1 MQSVLAI
8 SLATLMMGWVT
19 ATMNRY
25 TATRLTLEAIAL
37 LSGGLIVVPT
47 ALTTVAYFRRASVLP
62 QLVQLN
68 SRLGRH
74 FLIASESHF
83 VSTRDDSLLV
93 QPDRGHWPGVS
104 LEEVWPDWRRY
115 STLVIDL
122 TNPGSQSF
130 WIFVRVDDRRPNPQY
145 KDRYNQQF
153 QLAPQTRQ
161 VIRIPLLEIQSAPSG
176 AAIDLAHMQ
185 KIMLFEDGSTPT
197 YAFYLNSLRLER

>member
-1 MQSVLAI
+1 MRHLLSRRSGVR
-8 SLATLMMGWVT
+8 TKY
-19 ATMNRY
+19 RY
-25 TATRLTLEAIAL
+25 AVTRLTLEAIAL

-47 ALTTVAYFRRASVLP
+47 ALTTVAYFQRASALP

-74 FLIASESHF
+74 FLIPSESHF
-83 VSTRDDSLLV
+83 VSSRDGSLLV

-115 STLVIDL
+115 SSLVIDL

-130 WIFVRVDDRRPNPQY
+130 WIFVRVDDRRSDPHY

-161 VIRIPLLEIQSAPSG
+161 VIRIPLVEIQSAPSG

-185 KIMLFEDGSTPT
+185 KIMLFEDGSAST
-197 YAFYLNSLRLER
+197 YAFHLNSLRLER